1 MEFSR
6 QEYWRGFPFSS
17 PGDLPHPG
25 IRPLAI
31 LWKSAFKWANL
42 SFSPLPLASLLFSA
56 VLLSAFLSFSQG
68 FCASL
73 IRDGSGNPFQYSCLE
88 NPRDGGAWW
97 AAIYGVAQSQTRLKR
112 LSSSSSSCNEHGG
125 TRISFNP
132 GFLSVYA
139 QQWIA
144 GSYAKASSNRSILQF
159 L

>member
-1 MEFSR
+1 MLSCIQVCDLLDCSQPARLLCMEFSR

-73 IRDGSGNPFQYSCLE
+73 IGDGSGNPLQYSCLE
-88 NPRDGGAWW
+88 NPRDRGAWW
-97 AAIYGVAQSQTRLKR
+97 AAIYGVAQSWTQLKR
-112 LSSSSSSCNEHGG
+112 LSSSSSC
-125 TRISFNP
+125 
-132 GFLSVYA
+132 
-139 QQWIA
+139 
-144 GSYAKASSNRSILQF
+144 ASLLVQG
-159 L
+159 